1 MGLANLVPGIS
12 GGTMLVAAG
21 VYRRFIDA
29 ISDLSRLKLRTAPL
43 VTLAAVV
50 IGAATAIVTCSGLIA
65 SALVEARWVMYSL
78 FIGLTLG
85 GAPLL
90 WKLIHPITTR
100 AVVGLV
106 VGFVVMFAVT
116 QLQSSS
122 ASAAGAAEGPF
133 ILLIAGAAAASAMIL
148 PGVSGAYLLLLLG
161 AYEPIL
167 AAIRDS
173 KDAVLNADPAALMT
187 QMRVVLP
194 IGIGVL
200 VGVVGV
206 SNILHFVL
214 HRFEKVTL
222 GFLLGLLLAAPL
234 GLYPFVQSVPP
245 QPGQNIRGRLVTPDN
260 IDSFESKDWPEA
272 RFTPSAGHV
281 AGSLALIAIGFGA
294 TLGVARLGRDRS
306 ASDPAQPD

>member
-29 ISDLSRLKLRTAPL
+29 ISDLSRLRFRTAPL
-43 VTLAAVV
+43 ITLAAVV
-50 IGAATAIVTCSGLIA
+50 AGAAVAIVACSGLIA

-90 WKLIHPITTR
+90 WKLIHPISAR
-100 AVVGLV
+100 AIAGLIA
-106 VGFVVMFAVT
+106 GFIIMFGVT
-116 QLQSSS
+116 LLQSSS
-122 ASAAGAAEGPF
+122 ASSSGAAQGPVM
-133 ILLIAGAAAASAMIL
+133 LLFAGAAAASAMIL

-161 AYEPIL
+161 AYEPVL

-173 KDAVLNADPAALMT
+173 KDAAFAADLGALMT
-187 QMRVVLP
+187 QMRVIVP
-194 IGIGVL
+194 IGIGV
-200 VGVVGV
+200 VIGVVGV

-214 HRFEKVTL
+214 HRYEKATL

-234 GLYPFVQSVPP
+234 GLYPFVQSVRPE
-245 QPGQNIRGRLVTPDN
+245 PGQTIKGQLVTPDN
-260 IDSFESKDWPEA
+260 VDSFESKDWLEE
-272 RFTPSAGHV
+272 RFTPSFGHI
-281 AGSLALIAIGFGA
+281 AGSVGLVVVGFGA
-294 TLGVARLGRDRS
+294 TLAVARLGRAKP
-306 ASDPAQPD
+306 ASTATDSR